1 LLSFIILP
9 SYFGIPMTRRT
20 RAREVVLQLLY
31 QHDQNANMTLE
42 DVRQFFRRRLR
53 DDALEKWADELYG
66 GALTHKTEID
76 RRLSEIAENWRIDR
90 MAVVDRNILR
100 LGVYELLHC
109 PETPANVTI
118 NEAVELAK
126 RYGTVDSPAFVNG
139 LLDRLASSR
148 PQAPSVPSPPST
160 EE

>member
-1 LLSFIILP
+1 
-9 SYFGIPMTRRT
+9 MTRRT

-42 DVRQFFRRRLR
+42 DSRLFLRRRLR
-53 DDALEKWADELYG
+53 DDALEKWGDDLYS
-66 GALTHKTEID
+66 GALTHKAEID
-76 RRLSEIAENWRIDR
+76 RRLSEVAENWRIDR

-100 LGVYELLHC
+100 LGVYELLFC
-109 PETPANVTI
+109 PETPASVAI

-126 RYGTVDSPAFVNG
+126 RYGTQDSPAFVNG
-139 LLDRLASSR
+139 LLDRLANAR
-148 PQAPSVPSPPST
+148 PQPPATPTTT